1 MYMWL
6 VVAVVA
12 AVGVLF
18 LAGML
23 SPGDRSED
31 ADEDGSA
38 WTSLWRDFRS
48 GTASLRTRLSRLRP
62 GAHTGGDAGS
72 GPDDGPQRVSVLAD
86 LRPTGRTAGR
96 RPGRQAHGHR
106 DASAATLAKGQ
117 PKQRPADSGR
127 GDSFPR
133 DSHTAESNTSFDD
146 FFEATATSEP
156 AYLDAAQLSDALHHL
171 RR

>member
-18 LAGML
+18 LAGRL

-48 GTASLRTRLSRLRP
+48 GTASLRTRLSRLRRGP
-62 GAHTGGDAGS
+62 QIGGEAES
-72 GPDDGPQRVSVLAD
+72 TSDDGPQRVSVLSGR
-86 LRPTGRTAGR
+86 RPTGRTAGR
-96 RPGRQAHGHR
+96 RPGRQSHER
-106 DASAATLAKGQ
+106 QDASAATGVHGQ
-117 PKQRPADSGR
+117 PEQRPTDSGR
-127 GDSFPR
+127 GDSSPR
-133 DSHTAESNTSFDD
+133 DSHPAESNTSFDD